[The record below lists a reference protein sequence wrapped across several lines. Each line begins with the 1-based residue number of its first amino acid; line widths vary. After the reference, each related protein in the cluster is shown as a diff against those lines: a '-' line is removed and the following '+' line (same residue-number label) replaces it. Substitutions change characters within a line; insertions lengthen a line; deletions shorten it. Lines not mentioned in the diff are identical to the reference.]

1 VLVRMSSIHL
11 EAAGDV
17 AVLRMAHGKAN
28 TLDTELCREV
38 AERLDEVERDG
49 YRAAVLTGTG
59 GIFSAGVDLRR
70 VRDGGRNYI
79 AEFLPALSDAFLAVF
94 GFTRPIIA
102 AVNGHAIA
110 GGAVLAAACDQRVLN
125 TAHGRVGVTELLVG
139 VPFPLAALEILRCA
153 FGNRRLTEL
162 TFLSRTYAGKQALAL
177 GLADELSEPE
187 AVLPVAIE
195 LAEQLAAI
203 PRRAFAH
210 TKAQIHQP
218 FHERIAENRSG
229 DDAHV
234 EELWASAESLQSIR
248 SYVEQVLERH

>member
-1 VLVRMSSIHL
+1 
-11 EAAGDV
+11 
-17 AVLRMAHGKAN
+17 MAHGKAN

-59 GIFSAGVDLRR
+59 VIFSAGVDLRR
-70 VRDGGRNYI
+70 VRDGGRKYI

-110 GGAVLAAACDQRVLN
+110 GGAVLAGACG
-125 TAHGRVGVTELLVG
+125 GRDALVG

-162 TFLSRTYAGKQALAL
+162 TFLSRTYAGEQALAL
-177 GLADELSEPE
+177 
-187 AVLPVAIE
+187 
-195 LAEQLAAI
+195 
-203 PRRAFAH
+203 
-210 TKAQIHQP
+210 
-218 FHERIAENRSG
+218 
-229 DDAHV
+229 
-234 EELWASAESLQSIR
+234 
-248 SYVEQVLERH
+248 